1 MVADASFCK
10 ECGAPLMTGLW
21 PRSDLGWNPLVALG
35 LSIVPGL
42 GQFYKGQRWLGAGW
56 FLLVAVAYTAP
67 PLGYLLHAVCGLNAA
82 LAGAI
87 EQTLIARWTQKRLN
101 ARG

>member
-1 MVADASFCK
+1 MVTDASFCQ

-21 PRSDLGWNPLVALG
+21 LRSGLGWSPMLALG

-42 GQFYKGQRWLGAGW
+42 GQVYKGRRWIAAGW
-56 FLLVAVAYTAP
+56 FILVTLAYTAP
-67 PLGYLLHAVCGLNAA
+67 PLGYLLHAVCALNAA

-87 EQTLIARWTQKRLN
+87 EPTLIARWTHRR
-101 ARG
+101 A